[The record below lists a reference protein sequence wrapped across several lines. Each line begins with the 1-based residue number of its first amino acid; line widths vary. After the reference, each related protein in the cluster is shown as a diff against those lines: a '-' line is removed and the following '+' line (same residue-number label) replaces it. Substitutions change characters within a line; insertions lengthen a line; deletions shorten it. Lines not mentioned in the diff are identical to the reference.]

1 MTVNSLG
8 RNSIQYYP
16 IVVKLCLE
24 TRASQ
29 LILGAAMTGNSVV
42 RVYLEGKTALQPKNI
57 LGDENRELNL
67 LEAAK

>member
-1 MTVNSLG
+1 MSGNSVV
-8 RNSIQYYP
+8 RNS
-16 IVVKLCLE
+16 KLFYISLLLNE
-24 TRASQ
+24 TRVSQ
-29 LILGAAMTGNSVV
+29 LIGGAAMTGNSVV